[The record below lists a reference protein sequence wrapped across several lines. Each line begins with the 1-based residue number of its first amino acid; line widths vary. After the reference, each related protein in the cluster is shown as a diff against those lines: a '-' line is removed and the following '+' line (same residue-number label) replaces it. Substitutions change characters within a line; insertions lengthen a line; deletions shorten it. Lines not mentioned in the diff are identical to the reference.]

1 MVQNEDR
8 GGKQFIVTQNRVGGA
23 CRLSFPHLPATIL
36 ALLTVASCII
46 TLFSAF
52 GVLVVPLIVVD
63 TVPEVITNSVTALG
77 S

>member
-1 MVQNEDR
+1 M
-8 GGKQFIVTQNRVGGA
+8 
-23 CRLSFPHLPATIL
+23 SFPHLPATIL
-36 ALLTVASCII
+36 ALLTIASCII